1 MNYIVTTKTFTRI
14 SETSGTI
21 QNTSRIN
28 AVEISNQAVK
38 NTGVLL
44 SPQEMFSFSDTT
56 LYARCVEG
64 GGAEIRVVPFL
75 INFGVTQGGSS
86 SEELP
91 VDTQADKI
99 IDDGWDGIYDAP
111 DDVDATIDDIWDSST
126 TSDTGDGFNDYLDD
140 LFTP

>member
-91 VDTQADKI
+91 VDTQAANI
-99 IDDGWDGIYDAP
+99 IQDGWNNNYDAP
-111 DDVDATIDDIWDSST
+111 DDVDTLVAGMMNDTDPI
-126 TSDTGDGFNDYLDD
+126 DTGDGWNDYLNE
-140 LFTP
+140 LFNP